1 MIQFYLQL
9 TITAN
14 EERKHENKEKEA
26 ENDYLVNG
34 YLVIFIKIFLNQSRY
49 KRKKQT
55 ISSE

>member
-34 YLVIFIKIFLNQSRY
+34 YLVIFIKICAY
-49 KRKKQT
+49 KL
-55 ISSE
+55 